1 MQRRPLILKVLL
13 LCVVTT
19 IAVYAVVI
27 ALGSASETFALGF
40 IPGWGTG
47 SNVIADTIRA
57 QRCVPEPSP
66 WEFESE
72 LGVPSLGGFSPS
84 GFQFFGWLFFAAMGF
99 AAVLALLMIVVGG
112 VQYMVAA
119 GNTSGQGAAKKRISD
134 ALLGLVLA
142 LASVLILYTINP
154 DLTRIGAPTLNDAQI
169 EGGVRNDCLD
179 LEFDDIIALD
189 PNVAACA
196 ASAGDDQAALNS
208 CMCTNASYFNLTDD
222 DPPTSS
228 CVYTCL
234 NASQITYPAG
244 VCRTECAGVWEDIDG
259 GTSVDS
265 DDANAAAC
273 LQCAA
278 QYIINASDGPGDSTY
293 DYCQCAAADPGTGAP
308 QEDLDGNPLAIT
320 PPAGSCTV
328 CTGESDCTN
337 LGS

>member
-1 MQRRPLILKVLL
+1 MQQPITRIVLL
-13 LCVVTT
+13 CMLAAIV
-19 IAVYAVVI
+19 A
-27 ALGSASETFALGF
+27 GSAALFVGFVQETFAVGF

-66 WEFESE
+66 WEFEQE

-112 VQYMVAA
+112 VQYIVAA

-154 DLTRIGAPTLNDAQI
+154 DLTRIGAPTLDDAQI

-179 LEFDDIIALD
+179 LDFDDIRAAD
-189 PNVAACA
+189 PAVEACYV
-196 ASAGDDQAALNS
+196 SSGGDQDALNS
-208 CMCTNASYFNLTDD
+208 CMCSSASYFNLTDD
-222 DPPTSS
+222 DPTTPS
-228 CVYTCL
+228 CVFTCL

-244 VCRTECAGVWEDIDG
+244 VCRSECAGVWEDIDA

-278 QYIINASDGPGDSTY
+278 AYILNASDGPGDSTY

-308 QEDLDGNPLAIT
+308 QEDVDGNPLAIT
-320 PPAGSCTV
+320 PPAGFCTA
-328 CTGESDCTN
+328 CTGESDCLN
-337 LGS
+337 FGS